1 MAYKEIYVKPNGG
14 IPDSDIASASKWN
27 NQGTKTY
34 SVTIAP
40 ASWATSDTKFK
51 YTYSNTS
58 LRASVSPIIICT
70 DNEKEYGYITDAEAT
85 AKTGIV
91 FTANKK
97 PTTNIILTIIDIG

>member
-34 SVTIAP
+34 SITIAP
-40 ASWATSDTKFK
+40 ASWTTSGTKFK
-51 YTYSNTS
+51 YNYSNTS
-58 LRASVSPIIICT
+58 LRASFIPIIICT
-70 DNEKEYGYITDAEAT
+70 DNEKEYSYITDADAT

-97 PTTNIILTIIDIG
+97 RTANIILTIIDIS

>member
-14 IPDSDIASASKWN
+14 IPDSDIASANKWN

-34 SVTIAP
+34 SITITP
-40 ASWATSDTKFK
+40 ASWATSDAKFK

-70 DNEKEYGYITDAEAT
+70 DNEKEYGYIADAEAT
-85 AKTGIV
+85 ANTGIV

-97 PTTNIILTIIDIG
+97 PTSNIVLTIIDIG

>member
-14 IPDSDIASASKWN
+14 IPDSDIASASKWD

-34 SVTIAP
+34 SITITP
-40 ASWATSDTKFK
+40 ASWATSDAKFK

-70 DNEKEYGYITDAEAT
+70 DNEKEYGYIADAEAT
-85 AKTGIV
+85 AKTV
-91 FTANKK
+91 MVLTENKK
-97 PTTNIILTIIDIG
+97 PTAYIILTIIDIS

>member
-14 IPDSDIASASKWN
+14 IPDSDIASANKWN
-27 NQGTKTY
+27 NQVAKTY
-34 SVTIAP
+34 SITITP
-40 ASWATSDTKFK
+40 ASWATSGTKFK

-58 LRASVSPIIICT
+58 LRASVNPIIICT
-70 DNEKEYGYITDAEAT
+70 SNEKEYSYIADAEAT

-97 PTTNIILTIIDIG
+97 PTTNIVLTIIDIG

>member
-34 SVTIAP
+34 SVTMAP
-40 ASWATSDTKFK
+40 ASWVTSDTKFK

-70 DNEKEYGYITDAEAT
+70 DNEKEYGYIADAEAT
-85 AKTGIV
+85 ASTGIV

-97 PTTNIILTIIDIG
+97 PTANIVLTIIDIG